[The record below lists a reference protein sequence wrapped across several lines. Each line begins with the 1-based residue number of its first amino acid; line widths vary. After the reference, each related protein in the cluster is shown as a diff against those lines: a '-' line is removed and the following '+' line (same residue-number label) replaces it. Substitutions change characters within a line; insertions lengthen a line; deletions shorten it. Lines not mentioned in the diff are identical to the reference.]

1 LCFLFHVLVTIL
13 QFGLNS
19 AFLGSYLYVVFGT
32 IKEASI
38 GPTAIMSLLTYEFTH
53 GLGIEYVVLLTF
65 LNGCVE
71 LIMGLLNLGK

>member
-1 LCFLFHVLVTIL
+1 M
-13 QFGLNS
+13 
-19 AFLGSYLYVVFGT
+19 YVVFGT
-32 IKEASI
+32 IKEACI

-53 GLGIEYVVLLTF
+53 GLAIEYVVLLTF